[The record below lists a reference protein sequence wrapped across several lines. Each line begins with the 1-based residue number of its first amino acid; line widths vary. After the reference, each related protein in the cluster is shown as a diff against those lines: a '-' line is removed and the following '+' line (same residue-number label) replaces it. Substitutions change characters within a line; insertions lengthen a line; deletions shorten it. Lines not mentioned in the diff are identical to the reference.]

1 MFKKI
6 LSVITIVLVV
16 LIGWSAFT
24 SPAGTNCEEI
34 ENKREQSECLA
45 MREKYGEGTT
55 MWEVTVQ
62 AFKDIN
68 IWVLLLLVPEQILMY
83 YAAGQIYF
91 SFLRKRQGLS
101 ISQGLLTRISLEI
114 NFVNHALPSAGVSG
128 LGYLIWRLKKFKI
141 TAGQVSFIH
150 LLRYIISAL
159 ANTIQTWIA
168 IVIVIVVGC
177 VRSNGWW
184 AVALAASI
192 ALGIQLL
199 ILAVWMIVHKQK
211 TIDKFSR
218 WASGFVNKVVAF
230 FQRKRK
236 EPFLKEDAVNA
247 FFMDLRGDYLAIK
260 RNKKIMWKPIVW
272 GSLYAFLELAT
283 YWVVG
288 SALGHPEI
296 LPQIMI
302 AEGVAS
308 VVGTLVVTPGGVGG
322 YEGAMIAILIALGVD
337 FSTATITVVVTRI
350 IVMLGT
356 IVTGWGFYQQALMSR
371 KDKFKVS

>member
-6 LSVITIVLVV
+6 LSVVTIILVV
-16 LIGWSAFT
+16 IIGYTAFT
-24 SPAGTNCEEI
+24 APVGNNCE
-34 ENKREQSECLA
+34 KQTDARTQAECYQ

-55 MWEVTVQ
+55 MWEVTIQ

-68 IWVLLLLVPEQILMY
+68 IWVLLLLIPEQIFMY

-91 SFLRKRQGLS
+91 SFLKKRQGLDV
-101 ISQGLLTRISLEI
+101 SQGLLTRISLEI

-150 LLRYIISAL
+150 ILRYIISAL
-159 ANTIQTWIA
+159 ANTAQTWIA
-168 IVIVIVVGC
+168 IIIVIVAGC

-184 AVALAASI
+184 AVWLAALV

-199 ILAVWMIVHKQK
+199 IFAVWLIVRKQS
-211 TIDKFSR
+211 TIDKFSA
-218 WASGFVNKVVAF
+218 WASNLVNNIVTF
-230 FQRKRK
+230 FQRKRTTK
-236 EPFLKEDAVNA
+236 YLKEEAVNK

-260 RNKKIMWKPIVW
+260 ANKKIMWRPVIW
-272 GSLYAFLELAT
+272 GTVYAFFELAT
-283 YWVVG
+283 YWVVAI
-288 SALGHPEI
+288 ALGHPEI

-308 VVGTLVVTPGGVGG
+308 VVGTLVVTPGGMGG
-322 YEGAMIAILIALGVD
+322 YEGAMIAVLIALGVD
-337 FSTATITVVVTRI
+337 FSTATITVVVTRV

-356 IVTGWGFYQQALMSR
+356 IVTGWGFYQQALLSR
-371 KDKFKVS
+371 KDKFKA

>member
-6 LSVITIVLVV
+6 LSVVTIILVV
-16 LIGWSAFT
+16 IIGYTAFT
-24 SPAGTNCEEI
+24 SPVGNNCE
-34 ENKREQSECLA
+34 KQTDTRTQAECYQ

-55 MWEVTVQ
+55 MWEVTIQ

-68 IWVLLLLVPEQILMY
+68 IWVLLLLIPEQIFMY

-91 SFLRKRQGLS
+91 SFLKKRQGLDV
-101 ISQGLLTRISLEI
+101 SQGLLTRISLEI

-150 LLRYIISAL
+150 ILRYIISAL
-159 ANTIQTWIA
+159 ANTAQTWIA
-168 IVIVIVVGC
+168 IIIVIVAGC

-184 AVALAASI
+184 AVWLAALV

-199 ILAVWMIVHKQK
+199 IFAVWLIVRKQS
-211 TIDKFSR
+211 TIDKFSA
-218 WASGFVNKVVAF
+218 WASNLVNNIVTF
-230 FQRKRK
+230 FQRKRTTK
-236 EPFLKEDAVNA
+236 YLKEEAVNK

-260 RNKKIMWKPIVW
+260 ANKKIMWRPVIW
-272 GSLYAFLELAT
+272 GTVYAFFELAT
-283 YWVVG
+283 YWVVAI
-288 SALGHPEI
+288 ALGHPEI

-308 VVGTLVVTPGGVGG
+308 VVGTLVVTPGGMGG
-322 YEGAMIAILIALGVD
+322 YEGAMIAVLIALGVD
-337 FSTATITVVVTRI
+337 FSTATITVVVTRV

-356 IVTGWGFYQQALMSR
+356 IVTGWGFYQQALLSR
-371 KDKFKVS
+371 KDKFKA

>member
-6 LSVITIVLVV
+6 LSVVTIVLVV

-24 SPAGTNCEEI
+24 SPAGTNCENI
-34 ENKREQSECLA
+34 EEAREQAECYQ

-68 IWVLLLLVPEQILMY
+68 IWVLLLLIPEQIFMY
-83 YAAGQIYF
+83 YAAGQVYF
-91 SFLRKRQGLS
+91 SFLRRRQGLK

-168 IVIVIVVGC
+168 IVIVIIAGC

-184 AVALAASI
+184 AVILAALI
-192 ALGIQLL
+192 AIGVQLL
-199 ILAVWMIVHKQK
+199 IFIAWFIVHKQE
-211 TIDKFSR
+211 TVDKFSK
-218 WASGFVNKVVAF
+218 WASGFVNRVMAF

-236 EPFLKEDAVNA
+236 EPFLKEDCIH
-247 FFMDLRGDYLAIK
+247 F
-260 RNKKIMWKPIVW
+260 
-272 GSLYAFLELAT
+272 
-283 YWVVG
+283 
-288 SALGHPEI
+288 
-296 LPQIMI
+296 
-302 AEGVAS
+302 
-308 VVGTLVVTPGGVGG
+308 
-322 YEGAMIAILIALGVD
+322 
-337 FSTATITVVVTRI
+337 TATRHLWQVRRGAFQANDEG
-350 IVMLGT
+350 IV
-356 IVTGWGFYQQALMSR
+356 
-371 KDKFKVS
+371 